1 MAFKAAIF
9 DMDGVIV
16 DSHPIHKRAW
26 RRFLTSVGH
35 SFDDADLDF
44 VLDGRKREDILRH
57 FLGDLSAEQID
68 EYGRMKESLFREEA
82 LEMETISGLLE
93 LLQNAKKAGISMA
106 VASSGSCSRVHF
118 VLGRLGIQGHFS
130 TVVTGDDV
138 HHGKPNPEIFRKAAQ
153 LLAARNEDTLV
164 IEDAVSGVIAAKN
177 AGMKCMAIASNGR
190 AEALRKAGAEI
201 VVPDFKSVTLDRL
214 AALFN

>member
-16 DSHPIHKRAW
+16 DSHPIHKNAW
-26 RRFLTSVGH
+26 KRFLTSVGH
-35 SFDDADLDF
+35 PFDDADLDF

-57 FLGDLSAEQID
+57 FLGDLSDQQIE

-82 LEMETISGLLE
+82 LEMETISGLLD
-93 LLQNAKKAGISMA
+93 LLRDAKNAGISMA
-106 VASSGSCSRVHF
+106 VASSGSSSRVHF
-118 VLGRLGIQGHFS
+118 ILDHLGIQEHFS
-130 TVVTGDDV
+130 IVVTGDDV
-138 HHGKPNPEIFRKAAQ
+138 AHGKPNPEIFRKAAQ
-153 LLAARNEDTLV
+153 LLAARNDETLV

-190 AEALRKAGAEI
+190 AEALRTAGAEI
-201 VVPDFKSVTLDRL
+201 VVADFKSVTLARL